1 VSNDDAVPVEN
12 QNPAPPITASFGSV
26 RIAWKLTSRQSEVLS
41 LVSRG
46 YTNALIGQTLGIAER
61 TVEFH
66 VTALF
71 DKAGVDN
78 RTTLIARAFA
88 VEKVLEGTA

>member
-1 VSNDDAVPVEN
+1 MSNEVVAPEENRAV
-12 QNPAPPITASFGSV
+12 APLV
-26 RIAWKLTSRQSEVLS
+26 VIAWKLTLRQAEVLS
-41 LVSRG
+41 LLSRG
-46 YTNALIGQTLGIAER
+46 YTNALIGKALGIAER

-78 RTTLIARAFA
+78 RTTLISRAFA
-88 VEKVLEGTA
+88 LEKVPEGTA